1 MQPIFFATITFLFCL
16 PFAGILRS
24 DENPQSADASAANF
38 SPVEAPA
45 PILTNEQVANAIEQ
59 LRSTEFFLRQKSMD
73 LLKSV
78 SPEQIPLLAEAVQNH
93 ADNEVVRRCIEL
105 LERRYATD
113 DRDST
118 IVHQASEALEAASKS
133 ERWFIAEAA
142 RDALERHWKRRV
154 EIAMLELQKLGA
166 PMLPKDPSK
175 LWAGGNEYRG
185 PFNRPNPTDE
195 DHLKI
200 FVDEY
205 WKTGPR
211 GFELLQRLSSL
222 ISHDF
227 MTGGSRVSMF
237 VIDGH
242 PLAHEQ
248 IAELKAIFGDT
259 RVSERG
265 RVCLGIVNQP
275 LSNGRGGVEVGNVQ
289 DGSSAAKANIQR
301 EDVLL
306 KFDGKPLKDFD
317 ELIGVL
323 KAYRPDDEVT
333 FEVMRYDVRKP
344 FEVKVKLQGWYER

>member
-1 MQPIFFATITFLFCL
+1 MQPICFVTITFLFCL
-16 PFAGILRS
+16 PLAGILRG
-24 DENPQSADASAANF
+24 DENPQSADASEANS
-38 SPVEAPA
+38 SPVDDPA

-59 LRSTEFFLRQKSMD
+59 LRSPEFPLRQKSMD

-78 SPEQIPLLAEAVQNH
+78 SAEQIPLLAGAVQNH

-105 LERRYATD
+105 LERRYATG
-113 DRDST
+113 DRDS
-118 IVHQASEALEAASKS
+118 IVVHQASETLEAASKS
-133 ERWFIAEAA
+133 DRWFIAEAA

-166 PMLPKDPSK
+166 PMSPTDPSK
-175 LWAGGNEYRG
+175 LWAGSNNYNG
-185 PFNRPNPTDE
+185 PLNRQDPTSD

-227 MTGGSRVSMF
+227 MMGGSRVSMY

-242 PLAHEQ
+242 PLEHEQ
-248 IAELKAIFGDT
+248 IAELKAIFGDI

-265 RVCLGIVNQP
+265 RVCLGISHQP
-275 LSNGRGGVEVGNVQ
+275 LNNDRGGVEVNNVQ
-289 DGSSAAKANIQR
+289 DGSSAAKANIQQA
-301 EDVLL
+301 DVLL

-323 KAYRPDDEVT
+323 KAYRPNDEVT
-333 FEVMRYDVRKP
+333 FEVIRYGVRKP